1 LNGGFN
7 IDTKR
12 SELKRRAFCFAASVL
27 FHAALISV
35 LIILNVPVS
44 VDLGQLEVREA
55 FLVSPEKFRI
65 PENIGDLM
73 RRAQDA
79 GEERYGKEDDR
90 DAGLQERTGAAGV
103 GQTSRPVGPGES
115 YIEESGEHLPL
126 TEEEAFYSGLVSR
139 FSLGGPVK
147 SESTLPPEYVQDF
160 SLDFGKT
167 QEILSEM
174 ERAGLEKSIKQLK
187 HPSSG
192 FFNIGFSKE
201 GSSFSS
207 YGVGG
212 AAQRAKASF
221 KVEDYDLSPWAEQV
235 VNKILASW
243 IIPYPKE
250 MRIKGVVGISAII
263 NKDGEITSAR
273 VMNSSLVVLLD
284 EAALKALKDGS
295 PFPSLPGDFPDKS
308 VEAYFEFHYGD

>member
-1 LNGGFN
+1 
-7 IDTKR
+7 
-12 SELKRRAFCFAASVL
+12 V
-27 FHAALISV
+27 ALISV
-35 LIILNVPVS
+35 LISLNVPMS

-73 RRAQDA
+73 RRLEQA
-79 GEERYGKEDDR
+79 GKGEVGREGKR
-90 DAGLQERTGAAGV
+90 DAGLQERTGAPGEA
-103 GQTSRPVGPGES
+103 QTPGSVGPGES
-115 YIEESGEHLPL
+115 YVEESGDRLAL
-126 TEEEAFYSGLVSR
+126 TEEEAFYSGLASR

-147 SESTLPPEYVQDF
+147 SESALPPEYVQDF

-167 QEILSEM
+167 QEILNEM
-174 ERAGLEKSIKQLK
+174 ERARLEKSIKQLK
-187 HPSSG
+187 IPRSG
-192 FFNIGFSKE
+192 FFSAGFSKE

-250 MRIKGVVGISAII
+250 MRIKGVVGISAVI
-263 NKDGEITSAR
+263 NKDGEIASAR
-273 VMNSSLVVLLD
+273 VVNSSLIVLLD

-308 VEAYFEFHYGD
+308 IEAYFEFHYGD

>member
-1 LNGGFN
+1 
-7 IDTKR
+7 
-12 SELKRRAFCFAASVL
+12 V
-27 FHAALISV
+27 ALISV
-35 LIILNVPVS
+35 LVKLNVPVS

-55 FLVSPEKFRI
+55 FLVSPEKLFV
-65 PENIGDLM
+65 PENIGDF
-73 RRAQDA
+73 RKRVQDT
-79 GEERYGKEDDR
+79 GEERYGREGGR
-90 DAGLQERTGAAGV
+90 DAGLQERTGAPGEV
-103 GQTSRPVGPGES
+103 QTQRPVSPGES
-115 YIEESGEHLPL
+115 YAAEGAARLVP
-126 TEEEAFYSGLVSR
+126 TEEEGFYSGLASR

-147 SESTLPPEYVQDF
+147 SESALPPEYVQDF

-174 ERAGLEKSIKQLK
+174 ERTRLEKSIKPLK

-207 YGVGG
+207 SGVGSAG
-212 AAQRAKASF
+212 QRAKASF
-221 KVEDYDLSPWAEQV
+221 KVEEYDLSPWAEQV

-250 MRIKGVVGISAII
+250 MGIKGVVGISAII

-273 VMNSSLVVLLD
+273 VVNSSLIVLLD
-284 EAALKALKDGS
+284 EAALNALKDGS
-295 PFPSLPGDFPDKS
+295 PFPSLPEDFPDKS
-308 VEAYFEFHYGD
+308 IEAYFEFHYGD

>member
-1 LNGGFN
+1 
-7 IDTKR
+7 
-12 SELKRRAFCFAASVL
+12 V
-27 FHAALISV
+27 ALISI
-35 LIILNVPVS
+35 LISLNVPVS

-73 RRAQDA
+73 RRLEQA
-79 GEERYGKEDDR
+79 GKGEVGREGER
-90 DAGLQERTGAAGV
+90 DAGLQERTGAPGEARTAG
-103 GQTSRPVGPGES
+103 PVSPGES
-115 YIEESGEHLPL
+115 YTAEGTERLAL
-126 TEEEAFYSGLVSR
+126 TEEEAFYSGLASR

-147 SESTLPPEYVQDF
+147 SESALPPEYVQDF

-167 QEILSEM
+167 QEILNEM
-174 ERAGLEKSIKQLK
+174 ERARLEKSIKQLK
-187 HPSSG
+187 IPRSG
-192 FFNIGFSKE
+192 FFSSGFSKE

-212 AAQRAKASF
+212 AGQRAKASF
-221 KVEDYDLSPWAEQV
+221 KVEDYDLSPWAEKV
-235 VNKILASW
+235 VNKILATW

-250 MRIKGVVGISAII
+250 MQITGVVGISAVI
-263 NKDGEITSAR
+263 NKDGEIASAR
-273 VMNSSLVVLLD
+273 VVNSSLIVLLD

-308 VEAYFEFHYGD
+308 IEAYFEFHYGD